1 MDHSTEVQRQTI
13 SPHGVWNMKSPSASV
28 KKGKAGMI
36 EKTMQIHLF
45 IVSLCHYVSS
55 VQMLFNFV
63 QGEDDQGPQLSCHTV
78 GKHR

>member
-13 SPHGVWNMKSPSASV
+13 SPHGVWYMKPPSASV

-45 IVSLCHYVSS
+45 IVSCCHYVSS
-55 VQMLFNFV
+55 VQMLFNFL
-63 QGEDDQGPQLSCHTV
+63 QGANDQGPQLDCHTV
-78 GKHR
+78 GMHH